1 MRSTAPDADGLS
13 RRWRPL
19 PRRIREDRADMYRP
33 RRVSLTET
41 ERRKLRAIE
50 EALAADD
57 PALAGLLDGTIE
69 STRSRRRTR
78 RMGLTYIVSAVVL
91 LVLGM
96 LTADPGLLSL
106 ALVLLVVA
114 PLVVM
119 CIAGTMS
126 RWPPSEG
133 WKS

>member
-1 MRSTAPDADGLS
+1 MRSTAPNVDGM
-13 RRWRPL
+13 PL
-19 PRRIREDRADMYRP
+19 RIRKDRADMYRP

-50 EALAADD
+50 EALVADD
-57 PALAGLLDGTIE
+57 PELAGLLDGTDE
-69 STRSRRRTR
+69 STRSRRRIR

-96 LTADPGLLSL
+96 VTADSSLLSL
-106 ALVLLVVA
+106 GLVLLVVA

-119 CIAGTMS
+119 CIAGTVS
-126 RWPPSEG
+126 RWPPSGG
-133 WKS
+133 WTS